1 MRNAAQ
7 DRQVWI
13 FGVSRVEKGDF
24 AEDEEAAASAFDAAL
39 MFTIR
44 AEPGGGGHGLLVS
57 NWTVESAPKRW

>member
-1 MRNAAQ
+1 MRDAAQ

-24 AEDEEAAASAFDAAL
+24 AENEKTATSAFDAAL
-39 MFTIR
+39 MLTIG